1 MLLKDKVVII
11 SGIGPGLGIKLAILA
26 AAEGAAGLAISA
38 RTASR
43 LDEAEEAIRAAG
55 LDTPVLKVPTDITVR
70 EHCDRLAALTVEKF
84 GRIDALFNSAYTGGK
99 LDPLDK
105 YDADDW
111 HQTMEVN
118 LFGTLNMT
126 FAVVPQMK
134 QQGGGSIVMINSQV
148 TRKPIASQAGYAT
161 SKGALR
167 TASAYL
173 ALELGPHNIRV
184 NSTFMGWMWG
194 APVQAYMEQA
204 SREYG
209 VSIESMKADVARN
222 IALGHI
228 PEDGECAKAAIFLAS
243 DYASVVTGAGLD
255 VNGGEFL
262 TA

>member
-1 MLLKDKVVII
+1 MLLKDKIVII
-11 SGIGPGLGIKLAILA
+11 SGIGPGMGIKLAVLA
-26 AAEGAAGLAISA
+26 AQEGAKGIAISA
-38 RTASR
+38 RTASK
-43 LDEAEEAIRAAG
+43 LDEAQAAIRAAG
-55 LDTPVLKVPTDITVR
+55 LDTPILKVPTDITVR
-70 EHCDRLAALTVEKF
+70 EQCDNLAQQTVERF

-99 LDPLDK
+99 LDPLEK

-111 HQTMEVN
+111 HQTMEIN

-134 QQGGGSIVMINSQV
+134 KQGGGSIVMINSQV
-148 TRKPIASQAGYAT
+148 TRKPIAGQAGYAT

-173 ALELGPHNIRV
+173 ALELGPYNIRV

-194 APVQAYMEQA
+194 APVQGYMEQVA
-204 SREYG
+204 REYG
-209 VSIESMKADVARN
+209 TSVSSMKADIAKN
-222 IALGHI
+222 IPLGQI
-228 PEDGECAKAAIFLAS
+228 PEDGECAKAAIFFAS

-262 TA
+262 SA